1 MFKRVR
7 EIGTRSAGWQAML
20 CALVLVTV
28 AASST
33 ATAAPIISEQIL
45 SNYFFLG
52 DMHTYEYASKV
63 DFRSSSIQ
71 DYTFNGVYIGT
82 SSGLPG
88 SLAWAHTLP
97 AGLSVP
103 PDAIDR
109 AKLWVDGWLIDG
121 NNNAVEIQGT
131 LDWDPLSSDFLDNSS
146 YWLTDVDV
154 PGFWNDGTL
163 DVTVTAGEVNLRI
176 DYAILMMDY
185 TPGGASNPDPVP
197 EPGTIA
203 LLGSGIV
210 GLGALRL
217 RRSKKS

>member
-1 MFKRVR
+1 M
-7 EIGTRSAGWQAML
+7 
-20 CALVLVTV
+20 
-28 AASST
+28 
-33 ATAAPIISEQIL
+33 
-45 SNYFFLG
+45 
-52 DMHTYEYASKV
+52 
-63 DFRSSSIQ
+63 
-71 DYTFNGVYIGT
+71 
-82 SSGLPG
+82 
-88 SLAWAHTLP
+88 
-97 AGLSVP
+97 
-103 PDAIDR
+103 
-109 AKLWVDGWLIDG
+109 IDG